1 MLNRTPKAIAAIVG
15 LVVRMTYRLPG
26 QHVEKC
32 WETVGYYRSEDIQW
46 CPGEQMVLPPRP
58 RVTRVPNDL
67 RTLAAPAGALKPP
80 SCPTLCPTVPIDPPA
95 SPVLQRHRRH
105 PSSTEGGT
113 GGHRCAAG
121 VSMGSRVNTVK
132 REGFHSVHARVSK
145 SKLALSSGVLEG
157 LG

>member
-1 MLNRTPKAIAAIVG
+1 MDEEDHPRT
-15 LVVRMTYRLPG
+15 RMTTCLLR
-26 QHVEKC
+26 QHVKLC
-32 WETVGYYRSEDIQW
+32 LGTVGWLRISGEKW
-46 CPGEQMVLPPRP
+46 CWLHPMVPQQRP

-67 RTLAAPAGALKPP
+67 RTLAAPAGALKSRFRPTV
-80 SCPTLCPTVPIDPPA
+80 CPTAPIDPPA

-105 PSSTEGGT
+105 LSSTEGVP
-113 GGHRCAAG
+113 GGDRCAAV